1 MSQEKIRFKIV
12 NKANDGITLS
22 AHKGSK
28 PEKMSWDE
36 FNRYYT
42 IEDKVWAVPSEELI
56 KKFEEVDEHINNAT
70 VSFVLSGGLKDDGV
84 PSSPEGLAHML
95 VMGEEIRKISEL
107 TGCSMLEA
115 TQMVRTRVDIIRNG
129 DMFVGNRKPKYER
142 RFEEKKTSNE
152 VLEGPRHSGK
162 TSSDVEM
169 HTNAILEDNPTLLAL
184 KEKMAKEEK

>member
-12 NKANDGITLS
+12 NKAKDGITLS
-22 AHKGSK
+22 ARKGSK

-56 KKFEEVDEHINNAT
+56 KKMKDVDEHINNAT
-70 VSFVLSGGLKDDGV
+70 ISFVLSGGLKGGGV
-84 PSSPEGLAHML
+84 PSSPEGLGHML
-95 VMGEEIRKISEL
+95 VVGEEIRKISEL
-107 TGCSMLEA
+107 TGCSLLEA
-115 TQMVRTRVDIIRNG
+115 TQMVRTRVGIIRNG
-129 DMFVGNRKPKYER
+129 DMFSGNRRPKRER
-142 RFEEKKTSNE
+142 RFEEKKTDNE
-152 VLEGPRHSGK
+152 VLDGLRHSGK

-169 HTNAILEDNPTLLAL
+169 HTNAILEDNPALLAL

>member
-12 NKANDGITLS
+12 NKAKDGITLS
-22 AHKGSK
+22 ARKGSK
-28 PEKMSWDE
+28 PEKRSGDE

-56 KKFEEVDEHINNAT
+56 KKFEEVEEHINNAT
-70 VSFVLSGGLKDDGV
+70 VSFVLSGGLVGDGILKT
-84 PSSPEGLAHML
+84 PDQMTHIL
-95 VMGEEIRKISEL
+95 VLGKEIRKITEL
-107 TGCSMLEA
+107 IGCSLLEA

-129 DMFVGNRKPKYER
+129 DMFTGNRKPKHER
-142 RFEEKKTSNE
+142 RFEEKKTGNE

-169 HTNAILEDNPTLLAL
+169 HTNAILEGNPTLRAL
-184 KEKMAKEEK
+184 KEKFQKEQ